1 MKYPF
6 PQDPQLTA
14 IAIAYRNAEMIADIV
29 LPRVPVGTREFR
41 WLQYNKEDGFTL
53 PETTVGRKSRPN
65 QVEFGATEKSGAVE
79 DYGLDDAIPQDDIAN
94 APQGYDPR
102 GRAVE
107 GLTNL
112 IQLDREVR
120 VANKV
125 FSADTYPA
133 SNKETL
139 SGADQFSDGSSKP
152 IKVVSEALDVP
163 IQRPNVMVVGQTSW
177 TVLRQHPE
185 VVKAAHRNAGD
196 SGMAEREAVAALFEL
211 DEVVVGRGW
220 VNTARRGQAPS
231 YQRVWGKHIA
241 LLHRDRTAD
250 TQRGAT
256 FGYTAQH
263 RDRVAGSW
271 QDRNIGLRGGEMV
284 RAGESVTEIVAAA
297 DLGYFF
303 ENAVA

>member
-1 MKYPF
+1 MARYPF

-14 IAIAYRNAEMIADIV
+14 IAIAYQNAAMIADMV

-41 WLQYNKEDGFTL
+41 WLEYNKEDGFTL

-65 QVEFGATEKSGAVE
+65 QVEFGASEKSGAVD

-112 IQLDREVR
+112 ILLDREVR

-125 FSADTYPA
+125 FDAATYPTGSKESLA
-133 SNKETL
+133 S
-139 SGADQFSDGSSKP
+139 GDRFSVDTGKP
-152 IKVVSEALDVP
+152 ISVISSALDTP
-163 IQRPNVMVVGQTSW
+163 IMRPNVMVVGQTAW
-177 TVLRQHPE
+177 TALRQHPE
-185 VVKAAHRNAGD
+185 IVKAAHRNAGD

-211 DEVVVGRGW
+211 DEVIVGRGW
-220 VNTARRGQAPS
+220 VNTARRGQAPNF
-231 YQRVWGKHIA
+231 QRVWGNHIA

-256 FGYTAQH
+256 FGYTAQFG
-263 RDRVAGSW
+263 DRVAGSW

-284 RAGESVTEIVAAA
+284 RAGESVVEIVSAG
-297 DLGYFF
+297 DLGYFI
-303 ENAVA
+303 ENAA